1 MKTKDYYNKIAK
13 GYDELYGK
21 EQLRKWNVAKKLIRF
36 SKKDNVLDV
45 GCGTGII
52 TQKIARY
59 VNFVVGLDISEE
71 MIKRARLADNI
82 TYIVGDAR
90 HLPFEDKKFDKVVSF
105 TVIQDIRNWDKVLK
119 EMKRVSKGI
128 VLLTVLKRN
137 KKLSDIKRKLSKY
150 FKIKK
155 FVEEEKDYI
164 FLLSK

>member
-82 TYIVGDAR
+82 TYIV
-90 HLPFEDKKFDKVVSF
+90 
-105 TVIQDIRNWDKVLK
+105 
-119 EMKRVSKGI
+119 
-128 VLLTVLKRN
+128 
-137 KKLSDIKRKLSKY
+137 
-150 FKIKK
+150 
-155 FVEEEKDYI
+155 EKDRQGPAEPAE
-164 FLLSK
+164 